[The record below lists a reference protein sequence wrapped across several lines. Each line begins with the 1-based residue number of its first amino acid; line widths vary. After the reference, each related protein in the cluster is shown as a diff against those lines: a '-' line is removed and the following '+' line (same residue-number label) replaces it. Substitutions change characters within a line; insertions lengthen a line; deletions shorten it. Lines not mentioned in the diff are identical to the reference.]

1 MILVVGIPSEPPLQ
15 EALDALSDLR
25 ADVLVLSQRRSA
37 EIDLAFAV
45 DSSGVV
51 DGVLRVGHRHVA
63 LRDVTAVYARLMDHR
78 NVPEYE
84 RLAPGD
90 PERDRW
96 ASLHDD
102 LTTWVDVA
110 PGRVVNRS
118 SAMASNGS
126 KPYQAQLIAR
136 HGLLTPETLV
146 TNDADEARD
155 FYATRSRVVYKSAS
169 GARSIVQTMGP
180 ADVDRLGTLR
190 ACPVQFQAWVPGTD
204 VRVHVVGSEV
214 FATAI
219 TTTATDYRYA
229 TAQVDEPA
237 HLEPHELD
245 ARGRGPVRGPDRRP
259 RARVRRD
266 RPQDHARRRGLLL
279 RGQPVTGVH
288 VLLRSDQAADPRGPG
303 PPPPGRLTSGRR
315 CCQFG
320 S

>member
-1 MILVVGIPSEPPLQ
+1 VILVVGIPSEPPLQ

-37 EIDLAFAV
+37 EIDLAYAV
-45 DSSGVV
+45 DPSGVV

-118 SAMASNGS
+118 TAMASNGS

-146 TNDADEARD
+146 TNDADEARN
-155 FYATRSRVVYKSAS
+155 FYESRSRVVYKSAS

-237 HLEPHELD
+237 RLEPHQLD
-245 ARGRGPVRGPDRRP
+245 AEVADRCVALTADLGLEFAGIDLKITPDGDVYCFEVNPSPAYTYFSGQTRQP
-259 RARVRRD
+259 IPEALAR
-266 RPQDHARRRGLLL
+266 HLL
-279 RGQPVTGVH
+279 
-288 VLLRSDQAADPRGPG
+288 AA
-303 PPPPGRLTSGRR
+303 
-315 CCQFG
+315 
-320 S
+320 